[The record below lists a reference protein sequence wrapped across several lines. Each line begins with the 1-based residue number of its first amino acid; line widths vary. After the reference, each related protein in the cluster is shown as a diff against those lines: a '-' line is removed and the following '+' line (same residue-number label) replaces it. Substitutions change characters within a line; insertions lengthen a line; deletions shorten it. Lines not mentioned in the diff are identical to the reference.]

1 MSRFKELRKK
11 IGLTQEELIEQFNLN
26 YGKKYTPAAISQFEN
41 NKRIT
46 ETHSLA
52 DFANFFGVSIEYLL
66 ERESHVPSIQLRQEE
81 QELIRAYRRAP
92 DNITVAICKLLEPY
106 SKDND

>member
-41 NKRIT
+41 NKRIP
-46 ETHSLA
+46 ENLPA
-52 DFANFFGVSIEYLL
+52 PQDQPDFSRSSNHRF
-66 ERESHVPSIQLRQEE
+66 
-81 QELIRAYRRAP
+81 
-92 DNITVAICKLLEPY
+92 
-106 SKDND
+106 

>member
-26 YGKKYTPAAISQFEN
+26 YGKRYTPAAISQFEN
-41 NKRIT
+41 DKRIP

-66 ERESHVPSIQLRQEE
+66 GHEGPIPSIQLRPEE
-81 QELIRAYRRAP
+81 EELIRAYRRAP
-92 DNITVAICKLLEPY
+92 TNITVAISKLLEPY
-106 SKDND
+106 SKDDA

>member
-11 IGLTQEELIEQFNLN
+11 IGLTQEELIEQF
-26 YGKKYTPAAISQFEN
+26 KKYTPAAISQFEN
-41 NKRIT
+41 NKRIP

-66 ERESHVPSIQLRQEE
+66 GRESPIPSIRLRPEE
-81 QELIRAYRRAP
+81 EELIRAYRRAP
-92 DNITVAICKLLEPY
+92 ANITVAISKLLEPY
-106 SKDND
+106 SKDDA

>member
-26 YGKKYTPAAISQFEN
+26 YGKRYTPAAISQFEN
-41 NKRIT
+41 DKRIP
-46 ETHSLA
+46 ETRSLA

-66 ERESHVPSIQLRQEE
+66 GRESPIPSIQLRPEE
-81 QELIRAYRRAP
+81 EELIRAYRRAP
-92 DNITVAICKLLEPY
+92 ANITVAISKLLEPY
-106 SKDND
+106 SKDDA